1 MFDIDT
7 AEIKI
12 ILLGESGT
20 GKSNLVNICC
30 NLKFNQNTTSNVSS
44 SILEKK
50 ITIGN
55 VQYSLKF
62 WDTAGQEKFRSLNN
76 IFIKDSKICIFI
88 YDVNNY
94 ESFEA
99 LNYWVKSAKE
109 ILGNDAVYGV
119 VANKIDLEEKV
130 SQNIG
135 EEFANNLGALF
146 CQVSAKDDTGEFTEF
161 VNKLV
166 EEYLNKNNLK
176 GWEIVSKEDR
186 ISITSLNNMQPSKKS
201 FC

>member
-1 MFDIDT
+1 MLENDT

-30 NLKFNQNTTSNVSS
+30 NLKFNENSASNISS
-44 SILEKK
+44 TILEKI

-55 VQYSLKF
+55 IQYRLKF

-88 YDVNNY
+88 YDINNPDT
-94 ESFEA
+94 FEA
-99 LNYWVKSAKE
+99 LNYWVKTVEE
-109 ILGNDAVYGV
+109 ILGNNVVYGV
-119 VANKIDLEEKV
+119 VANKIDLEEIVDKKK
-130 SQNIG
+130 G
-135 EEFANNLGALF
+135 EELANKLDALF
-146 CQVSAKDDTGEFTEF
+146 FEASAKNDNGEFSEF

-166 EEYLNKNNLK
+166 EEYLNKNYLN
-176 GWEIVSKEDR
+176 GWEIISKEDR
-186 ISITSLNNMQPSKKS
+186 ISINTLHNSYTKRK

>member
-1 MFDIDT
+1 MLDNDT

-30 NLKFNQNTTSNVSS
+30 NLKFNKNSTSNISS

-50 ITIGN
+50 VTLGN
-55 VQYSLKF
+55 IQYNLKF

-88 YDVNNY
+88 YDVNNPK
-94 ESFEA
+94 SFDA
-99 LNYWVKSAKE
+99 LDYWVKTADE
-109 ILGNDAVYGV
+109 ILEKKAIYGV
-119 VANKIDLEEKV
+119 VANKNDLEEKV
-130 SQNIG
+130 SREKG
-135 EEFANNLGALF
+135 EELAENLDAFF
-146 CQVSAKDDTGEFTEF
+146 CETSAKNDKGEFAEF
-161 VNKLV
+161 VNRLV
-166 EEYLNKNNLK
+166 EEFLIKNNLK
-176 GWEIVSKEDR
+176 GWEIISKDER
-186 ISITSLNNMQPSKKS
+186 ISINTLYSGRTTKRS